1 LTRIATMPAVTRRT
15 TARLRTVTNL
25 GDLQDAMEEE
35 DNEFGATIKVEPVKG
50 GNLSSDSDDDTAEM
64 SEGEDDA
71 DDKLVNEVKNAD
83 THKDTKHGY
92 RLSLQHFIVFL
103 YNKRIKKE
111 HYKVLHKDL
120 VADLR
125 KVKGGSAKQRS
136 SLNARRRAVA
146 MAHIMRAGPEYHPI
160 NLLQL
165 DPQVFLSFYCQS
177 QMQRKRNTTSR
188 MAGIARP

>member
-1 LTRIATMPAVTRRT
+1 M
-15 TARLRTVTNL
+15 ARLHTLTNL

-64 SEGEDDA
+64 SEDEDDA

-103 YNKRIKKE
+103 YNKRTKKE

-120 VADLR
+120 FADLR
-125 KVKGGSAKQRS
+125 KVKGGKQ
-136 SLNARRRAVA
+136 
-146 MAHIMRAGPEYHPI
+146 
-160 NLLQL
+160 
-165 DPQVFLSFYCQS
+165 CQ
-177 QMQRKRNTTSR
+177 
-188 MAGIARP
+188 AA